1 MRVIITMSATINNM
15 RYLVRAIS
23 LFGGI
28 EEYEFNTKEEAL
40 VKVRELKDIGGY
52 IIKPVFE
59 IPSKEKLL
67 K

>member
-1 MRVIITMSATINNM
+1 M

-28 EEYEFNTKEEAL
+28 EEYEFDTKEQAL